1 MLKVAP
7 LGWILGDLTRKW
19 KAVSMK
25 HEKGTSMDNSSSNG
39 VLLVGTSTVDPDIQR
54 GKMV

>member
-1 MLKVAP
+1 M
-7 LGWILGDLTRKW
+7 GDLTRKW

-25 HEKGTSMDNSSSNG
+25 HQKGTSMGNSGSSG